1 MPFCFKSKIFG
12 IANKCIATKSITD
25 EECNIIQK
33 IINRCA
39 DNIYTDKVEV
49 YVTEDE
55 ERLLIKLKGNNNNE

>member
-39 DNIYTDKVEV
+39 DNSYTDKGEV
-49 YVTEDE
+49 YITGDE
-55 ERLLIKLKGNNNNE
+55 WQLLAKLKGR

>member
-12 IANKCIATKSITD
+12 IANECITTKSITD

-39 DNIYTDKVEV
+39 DNSYTDKGEV
-49 YVTEDE
+49 YITGDE
-55 ERLLIKLKGNNNNE
+55 WQLLAKLKGR